1 MTYEKALEAIHSL
14 KRFGSVLG
22 LSRIET
28 LLSLLGNPQEKLKF
42 IHVAGTNG
50 KGSTCAMTAA
60 VLTRAGYK
68 TGLYISPFVEDFR
81 ERIQIDRN
89 LIPKDAL
96 AAGVEKLLPL
106 AQKTEALTGAP
117 VTEFEFETALAMD
130 YYARE
135 GCDFVVL
142 EVGLGGRFDATN
154 VITSP
159 LLSVIGYIGLDHT
172 GILGE
177 TIEEIAF
184 EKCGI
189 IKPGCPVVSYAA
201 QRPGAARVI
210 AEEAEK
216 RGSRLITPDITA
228 LDIQALGPEG
238 SDFTYRGKAYHLG
251 IPGEHIVKNALSV
264 IEGITHLAES
274 YPALLDALPGALA
287 AAQFGGRFE
296 KIGPDFYID
305 AAHNPDCVDAVTAM
319 LNTFFADKKK
329 IIIMGILG
337 DKDHAYCVTQV
348 ARLADHF
355 FAVTP
360 DSPRA
365 QAAEIT
371 AAEAKPFC
379 PAAIPCATI
388 KEAVDAALSAKDDQS
403 IILALGS
410 LYYIGAVKEEY
421 QNR

>member
-1 MTYEKALEAIHSL
+1 M
-14 KRFGSVLG
+14 
-22 LSRIET
+22 
-28 LLSLLGNPQEKLKF
+28 
-42 IHVAGTNG
+42 
-50 KGSTCAMTAA
+50 
-60 VLTRAGYK
+60 
-68 TGLYISPFVEDFR
+68 
-81 ERIQIDRN
+81 
-89 LIPKDAL
+89 
-96 AAGVEKLLPL
+96 
-106 AQKTEALTGAP
+106 
-117 VTEFEFETALAMD
+117 
-130 YYARE
+130 
-135 GCDFVVL
+135 
-142 EVGLGGRFDATN
+142 
-154 VITSP
+154 
-159 LLSVIGYIGLDHT
+159 
-172 GILGE
+172 
-177 TIEEIAF
+177 
-184 EKCGI
+184 
-189 IKPGCPVVSYAA
+189 
-201 QRPGAARVI
+201 
-210 AEEAEK
+210 
-216 RGSRLITPDITA
+216 
-228 LDIQALGPEG
+228 
-238 SDFTYRGKAYHLG
+238 
-251 IPGEHIVKNALSV
+251 KNALSV